1 MLLSK
6 QGSLDRQMSSGKE
19 PGMCLQGSFAP
30 SGNFG
35 SLLIAAG
42 TPHSITQ
49 SLSQI
54 LPLLGECRGEVLAQT
69 RRPGFLLCGLD
80 TAHESVRVSV
90 MV

>member
-6 QGSLDRQMSSGKE
+6 QGSLDRQISSGKE
-19 PGMCLQGSFAP
+19 PGMCSQGSFAP

-49 SLSQI
+49 SLSQT
-54 LPLLGECRGEVLAQT
+54 LPLLGECGGEVLAQT
-69 RRPGFLLCGLD
+69 RRQGFLLC
-80 TAHESVRVSV
+80 VWV
-90 MV
+90 